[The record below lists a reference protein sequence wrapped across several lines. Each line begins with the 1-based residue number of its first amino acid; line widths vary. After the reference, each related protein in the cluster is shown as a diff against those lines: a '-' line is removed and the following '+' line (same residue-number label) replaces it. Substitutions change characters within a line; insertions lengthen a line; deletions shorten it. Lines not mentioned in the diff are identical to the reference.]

1 MNFSAAN
8 AYITSRSVATL
19 NITSDNVHDNLW
31 PLFQQLL
38 ATNYEMLIQTSEWI
52 YAKPFK
58 YAVDSITK
66 EYAVTISDILERQ
79 DIQKNFC
86 FYFIM
91 YIHH

>member
-1 MNFSAAN
+1 MDFSAVD
-8 AYITSRSVATL
+8 AYITSPNVTTL

-38 ATNYEMLIQTSEWI
+38 ATNYETIIQTSEWT
-52 YAKPFK
+52 YAGQFRS
-58 YAVDSITK
+58 AVSSIKK
-66 EYAVTISDILERQ
+66 EYAVTVSDILERI
-79 DIQKNFC
+79 DLQKNFC

>member
-38 ATNYEMLIQTSEWI
+38 ATNYETIIQTSEWT

-66 EYAVTISDILERQ
+66 EYAVTISDILERI
-79 DIQKNFC
+79 DLQKKIC